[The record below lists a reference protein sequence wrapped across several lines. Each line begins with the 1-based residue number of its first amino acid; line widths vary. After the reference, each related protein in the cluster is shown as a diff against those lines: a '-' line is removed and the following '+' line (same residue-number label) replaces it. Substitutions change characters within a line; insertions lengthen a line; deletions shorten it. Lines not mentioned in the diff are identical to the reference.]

1 MMCRKKCEEK
11 KERKKEEMLGHER
24 IRNGREKLKERQ
36 LINRKK
42 TEIMLAKLKLVTK
55 PSKEFNP
62 CATLATKWTK
72 LFPNKAEIPALP

>member
-1 MMCRKKCEEK
+1 
-11 KERKKEEMLGHER
+11 
-24 IRNGREKLKERQ
+24 
-36 LINRKK
+36 
-42 TEIMLAKLKLVTK
+42 MLAKLKLVTK